1 MNEWLYWK
9 PAVLK
14 EERMLFHISRMSVFF
29 VNCEKWV
36 PINNTLV
43 WKARQ
48 PPMSPKGRV
57 FLFYRNSHSAAHQGR
72 SLQTWEH
79 YETLIRF
86 CLLGLLMLVPRNF
99 FSTSYQK
106 IPLTLLFVC
115 RCWSLLYVTKAGF
128 FFQRLSLYPACMFAF
143 VMSRNL
149 LVSRFL
155 PNKVESMIVC
165 SRNHAAKK
173 PNSFSGA
180 LEKKKAEVFLL
191 P

>member
-14 EERMLFHISRMSVFF
+14 EKRMLFHISRKSVFF

-36 PINNTLV
+36 PINSTLV

-86 CLLGLLMLVPRNF
+86 CLLGLLMLVPRKKIP
-99 FSTSYQK
+99 TSYQK
-106 IPLTLLFVC
+106 IPLTLLFCLSMLKPPLCHKGRLFFSAPFTLSCLHVC
-115 RCWSLLYVTKAGF
+115 FCD
-128 FFQRLSLYPACMFAF
+128 
-143 VMSRNL
+143 
-149 LVSRFL
+149 VS
-155 PNKVESMIVC
+155 K
-165 SRNHAAKK
+165 
-173 PNSFSGA
+173 SFSV
-180 LEKKKAEVFLL
+180 KISSK
-191 P
+191 